1 MDSRPLDP
9 RPLASMPHRNEKR
22 RQLLRLSILATVSRA
37 LASGMALEPLLETV
51 RQEIGRLFDPARF
64 KIALVQSGAGRDAW
78 LSVPLRAGGQ
88 DLGALVIRSEGPERA
103 SEPHDLELFGAVA
116 AQIAASIRIAQ
127 LHEDAL
133 RRVREM
139 ETLVAIGQNVSSSL
153 ELKTILDR
161 AARDTLALITG
172 DSLGIFLQD
181 PGGNF
186 KALVASGNHAQAVLS
201 FEVHPGCGILG
212 DLAITG
218 HAEIVNDATGD
229 PRAIRLPGSPPNE
242 PGEKL
247 MAVPLLLDGEVIG
260 IIAMWRI
267 PAHPRFAEADL
278 RFLEAIGRQV
288 VTAVCNAKLYAEAH
302 RRARELE
309 TLVATGRN
317 VSSSLDLEVVLERA
331 AQDTLAL
338 ITGDTLGIFLRD
350 AEGIFRTVAA
360 SGVYA
365 VPLMATTVRHG
376 LGILGDILANGA
388 SEIVNDATGDSR
400 AIHVPGS
407 PPDEPGEKLMGV
419 PLAMDGDVIGLLSV
433 WRLPAH
439 PVFEER
445 DLRFLEAIGRQVIV
459 AIRNARLFGEARRA
473 QAEAERANGAKSA
486 FLASMSHELRTPL
499 HAILGFTQIM
509 RHAPDRTPEDS
520 RCLGKLQ
527 RAGEHLLGLIN
538 DVLSIAQIESG
549 RLVLNPGIVNF
560 PQMLQDIGEMVRV
573 RAQDKRLSLEL
584 AIHPDLPAFVRADEG
599 KLRQVLINL
608 LGNAVKFT
616 AEGSVGLRAYPV
628 DGRIGFEVRDT
639 GAGLTREEQA
649 ELFSAF
655 TQTSAGKASREGT
668 GLGLHISQA
677 LVGLMGG
684 QIEVESEAGRGSAF
698 RFVLPLEA
706 VEPAGTGS
714 SGEGTVLGPVSGQTP
729 LRMLVVDDHRDNREL
744 LKGLLG
750 RWGQEV
756 REATDGAE
764 AVRIW
769 EDWRP
774 QVVWMDLRMQ
784 GTDGWEAADAIRKRE
799 ALLGLERSLVLAVSA
814 SVLDVDRESLLRGGF
829 DEFIRKPFLEEEIA
843 EFLEQRAGLAF
854 QRQEAAPPRSGPE
867 AGGIDAAWLLSLP
880 DPWRTRFRQCLILGD
895 LPAALTLLKD
905 ADGGA
910 EALAI
915 ERLVR
920 EFRFEELLARL
931 ESA

>member
-1 MDSRPLDP
+1 
-9 RPLASMPHRNEKR
+9 MPHRNEKR
-22 RQLLRLSILATVSRA
+22 RQLLRLDILATISRA
-37 LASGMALEPLLETV
+37 LASGTALEPLLETV
-51 RQEIGRLFDPARF
+51 RHEVGRLFDPARF
-64 KIALVQSGAGRDAW
+64 TVALVQRDAGRDAW
-78 LSVPLRAGGQ
+78 LSVPLRVGGQ
-88 DLGALVIRSEGPERA
+88 DFGALVIRSEGPERTCG
-103 SEPHDLELFGAVA
+103 PLDRELFGAVA
-116 AQIAASIRIAQ
+116 AQIAASARMAQ

-153 ELKTILDR
+153 DLKTVLDR
-161 AARDTLALITG
+161 AAQDTLALITG
-172 DSLGIFLQD
+172 GTLGIFLREAD
-181 PGGNF
+181 GRF
-186 KALVASGNHAQAVLS
+186 KTVAASGFDAGPLMATTVRS
-201 FEVHPGCGILG
+201 GVGILG
-212 DLAITG
+212 DILANR
-218 HAEIVNDATGD
+218 ASEIVNDATGD
-229 PRAIRLPGSPPNE
+229 PRVIRLAGSPPNE

-247 MAVPLLLDGEVIG
+247 MAAPLVLDGEVVG
-260 IIAMWRI
+260 IIAIWRI
-267 PAHPRFAEADL
+267 PAHPPFAEADL

-288 VTAVCNAKLYAEAH
+288 ATAVWNAKLYEEAH

-309 TLVATGRN
+309 TLVVTGQN

-376 LGILGDILANGA
+376 FGILGDILANGA

-459 AIRNARLFGEARRA
+459 AIRNARLFGEARQA
-473 QAEAERANGAKSA
+473 QAEAEQANRAKSA

-509 RHAPDRTPEDS
+509 RHAPDRSPEDS

-560 PQMLQDIGEMVRV
+560 HQMLQDIEEMVRI

-584 AIHPDLPAFVRADEG
+584 VIHPGLPAFVRADEG

-616 AEGSVGLRAYPV
+616 AEGSIGLRAYPV

-706 VEPAGTGS
+706 VEPAGTS
-714 SGEGTVLGPVSGQTP
+714 VSGECTVLGPVPGQAP

-756 REATDGAE
+756 REAADGAE
-764 AVRIW
+764 AVRSW
-769 EDWRP
+769 EAWRP

-784 GTDGWEAADAIRKRE
+784 GTDGWEAVDAIRKRE
-799 ALLGLERSLVLAVSA
+799 ALLGLERCLVLAVSA

-829 DEFIRKPFLEEEIA
+829 DEFIRKPFLEAQIA
-843 EFLEQRAGLAF
+843 EFLEKRAGIAF
-854 QRQEAAPPRSGPE
+854 QRQEVAPPRSGQE
-867 AGGIDAAWLLSLP
+867 SGGVDAAWLLSLP
-880 DPWRTRFRQCLILGD
+880 GPWRARFRQCLILGD
-895 LPAALTLLKD
+895 LPAALALLKD
-905 ADGGA
+905 AEGGA

-931 ESA
+931 ESV

>member
-9 RPLASMPHRNEKR
+9 RPLDSLPHRNEEN
-22 RQLLRLSILATVSRA
+22 RQLLRLRVLATISRA

-51 RQEIGRLFDPARF
+51 RHEVGRLFDPDRF
-64 KIALVQSGAGRDAW
+64 AIELVQAEAGRDAW

-88 DLGALVIRSEGPERA
+88 EFGALVIRSEDPEGA
-103 SEPHDLELFGAVA
+103 CGPHDLAFFGAAA
-116 AQIAASIRIAQ
+116 AQIAASIRMTQ

-133 RRVREM
+133 HRVREM

-153 ELKTILDR
+153 ELKTVLDR

-172 DSLGIFLQD
+172 DSLGIFLQES
-181 PGGNF
+181 GGIF
-186 KALVASGNHAQAVLS
+186 KALVASGNHAQALLS
-201 FEVHPGCGILG
+201 FEVHSGCGILG
-212 DLAITG
+212 DLAITRS
-218 HAEIVNDATGD
+218 AEIVNDATGD
-229 PRAIRLPGSPPNE
+229 PRANRLPGSPPNE

-247 MAVPLLLDGEVIG
+247 MAVPLLLDGVVIG
-260 IIAMWRI
+260 IIAIWRI
-267 PAHPRFAEADL
+267 PAHPAFAEADL

-288 VTAVCNAKLYAEAH
+288 VTAIWNARLYEEAD

-309 TLVATGRN
+309 TLVVTGQN

-338 ITGDTLGIFLRD
+338 ITGDTLGIFLGD
-350 AEGIFRTVAA
+350 SDGIFRTVAA

-365 VPLMATTVRHG
+365 APLMATTVRPG

-388 SEIVNDATGDSR
+388 SEIVNDATGDPR

-419 PLAMDGDVIGLLSV
+419 PLAMDGEVIGLLSV

-439 PVFEER
+439 PVFDER
-445 DLRFLEAIGRQVIV
+445 DLHFLEAIGRQVIV
-459 AIRNARLFGEARRA
+459 AIRNARLFGEARLA
-473 QAEAERANGAKSA
+473 QAEAERANRAKSA

-509 RHAPDRTPEDS
+509 RHAPDRPPEDS

-560 PQMLQDIGEMVRV
+560 RQMLQDIGEMVRI
-573 RAQDKRLSLEL
+573 RAQDKHLALEL
-584 AIHPDLPAFVRADEG
+584 AIHPGLPAFVRADEG

-616 AEGSVGLRAYPV
+616 AEGSIGLRACPV

-639 GAGLTREEQA
+639 GAGLTRAEQA

-668 GLGLHISQA
+668 GLGLHISQV

-684 QIEVESEAGRGSAF
+684 RIEVESETGKGSAF
-698 RFVLPLEA
+698 RFSLPLEA

-714 SGEGTVLGPVSGQTP
+714 SGEGTVLGPVPGQTP

-756 REATDGAE
+756 REAADGAE
-764 AVRIW
+764 AVSIW
-769 EDWRP
+769 EAWRP

-784 GTDGWEAADAIRKRE
+784 GLDGWEAADAIRKRE
-799 ALLGLERSLVLAVSA
+799 ALLGLERTLVLAVSA

-829 DEFIRKPFLEEEIA
+829 DEFIRKPFLEAQIA
-843 EFLEQRAGLAF
+843 EFLEKRTGIAF

-867 AGGIDAAWLLSLP
+867 AGGMDAAWLLSLP
-880 DPWRTRFRQCLILGD
+880 EPWRARFRQCLILGD
-895 LPAALTLLKD
+895 LPAALALLKD
-905 ADGGA
+905 AEGGV

-920 EFRFEELLARL
+920 EFRFEELLTRL